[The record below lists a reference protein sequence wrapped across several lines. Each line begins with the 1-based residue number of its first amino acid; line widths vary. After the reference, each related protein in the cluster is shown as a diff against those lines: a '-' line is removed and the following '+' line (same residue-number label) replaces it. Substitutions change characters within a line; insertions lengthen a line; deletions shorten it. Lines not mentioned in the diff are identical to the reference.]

1 VGLPVYFLITIE
13 RIIRLIKHRGNQF
26 IQFLLLVLVP
36 ILGVLSVYVLAFTK
50 FNCSAS
56 GGCDMKKTKLLL
68 VYLLLLGIVILS
80 CSFAGRTLPEPNNDK
95 NIVVIGSIAIDLFE
109 YRGMTKTFRSG
120 VKVIIS
126 GRHKEGEKVVHKDYW
141 VNTDERGYF
150 FLPNVPEGDY
160 ALRGFRFQTVGS
172 DFFLTAINPLRTE
185 NDKYVISRAA
195 KIPDGAFVFKF
206 PQTNRMVN
214 LWHNYFIV
222 DRGQDVHPHVK
233 YTLDNLRL
241 VTGEILQEPD
251 VASYFMSRY
260 PQSIWFKN

>member
-1 VGLPVYFLITIE
+1 MRKTKVLYA
-13 RIIRLIKHRGNQF
+13 
-26 IQFLLLVLVP
+26 FLL
-36 ILGVLSVYVLAFTK
+36 S
-50 FNCSAS
+50 
-56 GGCDMKKTKLLL
+56 
-68 VYLLLLGIVILS
+68 LGIVILS
-80 CSFAGRTLPEPNNDK
+80 CSFAGRTLPEPKNDK

-120 VKVIIS
+120 VKVILA

-185 NDKYVISRAA
+185 NEKYVISRAA
-195 KIPDGAFVFKF
+195 KIPDGAFFFKF
-206 PQTNRMVN
+206 PQFNRNIN
-214 LWHNYFIV
+214 LRHNYFIV
-222 DRGQDVHPHVK
+222 DRGQEVHPHV
-233 YTLDNLRL
+233 YFRLDNLRL

-251 VASYFMSRY
+251 VESYFKGRY
-260 PQSIWFKN
+260 PQSLWFLN